1 MQLERREPE
10 ARRRCDKK
18 KKGEGNV
25 YQVGSIPKNRTK
37 GEESY
42 LAR

>member
-10 ARRRCDKK
+10 ARRRCDK